1 VQRVVST
8 ALISSDSLLSN
19 GLVHILRSAH
29 YRLSA
34 IARSFAELRIS
45 AKNQP
50 EMLIL
55 VPSDDPVHSAEIVA
69 HLRRSLQSAKIVVL
83 SERDDP
89 GICAEI
95 LRAGAVAY
103 LPRSMSKDAFVKSLD
118 LVMAG
123 EVVIPSELLVPMLAT
138 RDNRVVPGPIHRE
151 RHDARS
157 FDEIATRL
165 SCREADILECLV
177 DGESNKH
184 IGRRFDI
191 AETTVKV
198 HIKSILRKI
207 NASNRTQAAIWAL
220 NHGIGRPI
228 KIAAP
233 IGAELDEEPPS
244 KLNGK
249 AKNLNGT
256 EGSAGY
262 EIRCDGAT
270 QPSSPTQN
278 TRAGGSS
285 RAPHGSRSAP
295 LAR

>member
-8 ALISSDSLLSN
+8 VLISSDSLLSD

-45 AKNQP
+45 TKNQP
-50 EMLIL
+50 EILIL
-55 VPSDDPVHSAEIVA
+55 VTSDGPVHSVEIVA
-69 HLRRSLQSAKIVVL
+69 HLRRALQSAKIVVL

-123 EVVIPSELLVPMLAT
+123 EVVIPSELLGPLLAT
-138 RDNRVVPGPIHRE
+138 RTNRVARGPPHRE
-151 RHDARS
+151 RHDDARS
-157 FDEIATRL
+157 FDEIATHL
-165 SCREADILECLV
+165 SCREADILKCLV

-220 NHGIGRPI
+220 NHGIARPI
-228 KIAAP
+228 TMAAP
-233 IGAELDEEPPS
+233 ISAELNEEPPS
-244 KLNGK
+244 KVNGRPR
-249 AKNLNGT
+249 
-256 EGSAGY
+256 
-262 EIRCDGAT
+262 I
-270 QPSSPTQN
+270 
-278 TRAGGSS
+278 
-285 RAPHGSRSAP
+285 
-295 LAR
+295 